1 MKKNPALYEIHTYLW
16 LYELSLKS
24 GARINIGNVPSA
36 EWDRL
41 KRRGFGYVWLMGVW
55 KRSRA
60 GFEIFRT
67 EAPEYKSFTSDIDS
81 VLPDWEDKDLVG
93 SPFSVAGYEPDPAIG
108 TWEDLE
114 RARDELHKRD
124 MGLILD
130 FVPNHTAPD
139 HPWVINHPEYY
150 FRARREDFEKHP
162 GVYSRLQHGDTIIHI
177 ARGRDPHFAPWT
189 DTVQLNY
196 FHPETRRAL
205 TDELK
210 RIAEHCDGFRCDMAM
225 LVLNEVFLNTWG
237 WIRKDPSQPIP
248 EEEFWTEA
256 RKAVPGILLMAE
268 AYWDTEWA
276 LQQSGFD
283 YVYDKKLYDRIVS
296 FSPGDIYLHLKAEMS
311 FQKGLV
317 RFLENHDEKRSIEV
331 FGKQR
336 LEAAAVLF
344 STLPG
349 IRLYYQGQIEGNRI
363 KIPVQLRRIMR
374 EKTDREV
381 EVFYERLLSIIN
393 HDIFHNGQWRLREV
407 YPMND
412 GSCGNLIA
420 YTWALDRQIKLIVVN
435 MSPSV
440 SQGRIPLIELVS
452 SDDEYVL
459 TDEMHGISYIRN
471 GADMENPGLI
481 VILNSFK
488 SHIFNIS
495 LSDNPDTDH

>member
-1 MKKNPALYEIHTYLW
+1 MTSSKLYEINTRVW
-16 LYELSLKS
+16 L
-24 GARINIGNVPSA
+24 
-36 EWDRL
+36 
-41 KRRGFGYVWLMGVW
+41 RGFDREGRKANLDDVPISCWESLAQKGMDYVWLMGVW

-60 GFEIFRT
+60 GFKIFRG
-67 EAPEYKSFTSDIDS
+67 EAQEYESFISDIAS
-81 VLPDWEDKDLVG
+81 VLPDWEDGDLVG

-108 TWEDLE
+108 TWEDLD

-139 HPWVINHPEYY
+139 HPWVFSHPEYY
-150 FRARREDFEKHP
+150 FRGSREDFEIHP
-162 GVYSRLQHGDTIIHI
+162 GVYSRLQEGDATIYA
-177 ARGRDPHFAPWT
+177 ARGRDPHFTPWT

-196 FHPETRRAL
+196 FNTETRRAL

-210 RIAEHCDGFRCDMAM
+210 KISEHCDGFRCDMAM
-225 LVLNEVFLNTWG
+225 LVLNEVFFSTWG
-237 WIRKDPSQPIP
+237 WMRKDPAQPLP
-248 EEEFWTEA
+248 EEEFWTQV
-256 RKAVPGILLMAE
+256 RQAVPGTLLMAE

-317 RFLENHDEKRSIEV
+317 RFLEKHDEIRSIEV
-331 FGKQR
+331 VGRQR

-363 KIPVQLRRIMR
+363 KMPVQLRRIMR

-381 EVFYERLLSIIN
+381 KIFYERLLSIMSQ
-393 HDIFHNGQWRLREV
+393 DIFHSGQWRLWEA

-420 YTWALDRQIKLIVVN
+420 YTWTLGRQIKLIVVN
-435 MSPSV
+435 MSPAV
-440 SQGRIPLIELVS
+440 SQGRIPLNGVVS
-452 SDDEYVL
+452 GNDEYVL
-459 TDEMHGISYIRN
+459 TDEMHGISYVRN

-488 SHIFNIS
+488 SHIFDIS
-495 LSDNPDTDH
+495 LSVNSDADH